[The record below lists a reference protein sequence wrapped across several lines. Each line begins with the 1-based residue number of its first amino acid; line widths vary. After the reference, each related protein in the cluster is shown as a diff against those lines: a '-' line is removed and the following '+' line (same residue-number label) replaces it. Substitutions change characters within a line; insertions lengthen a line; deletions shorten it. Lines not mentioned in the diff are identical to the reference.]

1 MKARDIDILLGTPA
15 RLAIT
20 ASLAGA
26 GPLTFTQLRQET
38 GLADG
43 NLHVQTRRLIDAGY
57 LEGGKTQSG
66 NRTLT
71 SFHLTETGR
80 ERYRAHIRMIMG
92 PIAGSIAGSLDGMRW
107 SSGLGDGGASGTGS
121 RRPKDDSQVW

>member
-43 NLHVQTRRLIDAGY
+43 NLHVQTRRLVEAGYVDAG
-57 LEGGKTQSG
+57 KTPSG
-66 NRTLT
+66 NRILT
-71 SFHLTETGR
+71 TFRLTEAGIGA
-80 ERYRAHIRMIMG
+80 YRAHLLMIAK
-92 PIAGSIAGSLDGMRW
+92 PI
-107 SSGLGDGGASGTGS
+107 GGGRFSMDLTGRGVDRTESNAS
-121 RRPKDDSQVW
+121 RAKDDSQVW